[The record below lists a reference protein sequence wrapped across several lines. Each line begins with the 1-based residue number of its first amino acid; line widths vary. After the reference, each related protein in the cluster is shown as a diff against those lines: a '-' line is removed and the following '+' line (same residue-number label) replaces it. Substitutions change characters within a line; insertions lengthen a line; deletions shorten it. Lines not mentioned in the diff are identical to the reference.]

1 MKNDMV
7 KSRGSHEA
15 KMEKVVSVA
24 KNLINLYA
32 KPDPAAE
39 VVSQALAGAP
49 LKIEDTRDGFAYVM
63 GEDRY
68 CGWADERHV
77 TPLRSPGGTQYE
89 VTDLIAEVWSEP
101 QDKAEVLSKL
111 VLSTKVFVLTETK
124 QNEFVQ
130 IELPDGNG
138 KFGWLRSKSVALPS
152 PVMAPQEWQEAD
164 STRRRAI
171 IGQLG
176 NAAVTTA
183 LRLIGVPYL
192 WGGCSPFGID
202 CSGLVQLAYK
212 INGIQLLR
220 DSDIQ
225 YKDRR
230 FLEVESGK
238 SFEQAVFKPGD
249 IVVFGKDENYS
260 HIGLALGDGRFVHA
274 SGRQRSFGVY
284 VEPCSEPF
292 YLERYAGAIRLSE
305 NANIEIEN
313 A

>member
-1 MKNDMV
+1 MKNDIV

-15 KMEKVVSVA
+15 KMENVVSVA

-32 KPDPAAE
+32 KPDTSSE
-39 VVSQALAGAP
+39 VVSQALASAQ
-49 LKIEDTRDGFAYVM
+49 LKIEDTQDGFVYVV

-68 CGWADERHV
+68 RGWADSRHV
-77 TPLRSPGGTQYE
+77 APFRLPKGTQYE
-89 VTDLIAEVWSEP
+89 VTDLIAEVFAKP
-101 QDKAEVLSKL
+101 HDTAEILSKL
-111 VLSTKVFVLTETK
+111 VLSSGVYALPEAK
-124 QNEFVQ
+124 QGDFIR
-130 IELPDGNG
+130 IELPSGDL
-138 KFGWLRSKSVALPS
+138 GWVRDKSLAVPS
-152 PVMAPQEWQEAD
+152 PVMASKEWQIAD
-164 STRRRAI
+164 ETHRRALI
-171 IGQLG
+171 NRIG
-176 NAAVTTA
+176 NAVANTA
-183 LRLIGVPYL
+183 TRLIGVPYL

-212 INGIQLLR
+212 INGLQLLR

-230 FLEVESGK
+230 FQEIEAGVAFDRAAL
-238 SFEQAVFKPGD
+238 QRGD
-249 IVVFGKDENYS
+249 IVAFGKEENYS
-260 HIGLALGDGRFVHA
+260 HIGIALGDGRFVHA

-305 NANIEIEN
+305 KANLEIEN